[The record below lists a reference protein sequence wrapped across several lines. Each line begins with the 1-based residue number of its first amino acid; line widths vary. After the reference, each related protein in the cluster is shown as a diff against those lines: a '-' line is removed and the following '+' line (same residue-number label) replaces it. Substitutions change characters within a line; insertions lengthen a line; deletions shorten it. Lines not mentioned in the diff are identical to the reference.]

1 MILATTKPEVV
12 STRTTFDGK
21 IVELWSDGA
30 MTFGSGQWVKG
41 AGAARCPEKRAANL
55 RAGFAVM
62 GNVCVLTVA
71 ELPAA
76 VASARKAEAAG
87 KTPAEVLAAA

>member
-1 MILATTKPEVV
+1 MTTTTKAEVIA
-12 STRTTFDGK
+12 TRNTFDGK
-21 IVELWSDGA
+21 KVDLWSDGA
-30 MTFGSGQWVKG
+30 MTFGSGAWVKG
-41 AGAARCPEKRAANL
+41 AGAAKCPQRRAANV

-76 VASARKAEAAG
+76 VKAARKAESAG
-87 KTPAEVLAAA
+87 KPFEVVNAAA